1 MQTANGAEI
10 LIHVGIDTVNLQSR
24 YFTPKAKAGD
34 FVRAGQLLLE
44 FDLEAIRNEG
54 YDTVIPVIVT
64 NTADYGTIEPA
75 GTGVIKTGDNF
86 LKLSH
91 M

>member
-10 LIHVGIDTVNLQSR
+10 LIHVGIDTVNLQGR

-34 FVRAGQLLLE
+34 FVRAGQL
-44 FDLEAIRNEG
+44 AIRNEG